1 MEINEKS
8 FFEYIKCPLRY
19 EFVKHN
25 IDLGQDRTF
34 KKLVYSA
41 INYYYAAKT
50 NGLKNN
56 VGLLKKKW
64 DNICEQNQDIINPK
78 KVLEGWGLLYRTYE
92 YIEDNNITFMDINTP
107 YTIEI
112 PGSKISLKGQLD
124 PLIDKDNYIE
134 IFITCFDKVVP
145 DRLSIETKLKHTIDA
160 YAIKDMFNKDV
171 VINYYVPAQN
181 KCIQAIRSNKDFIR
195 LKTIITNVGKSI
207 ENNIIYPRE
216 TFMCSNCLARDIC
229 KSWTGSE
236 GGEIEWA
243 KEYI

>member
-1 MEINEKS
+1 MEINEKD

-19 EFVKHN
+19 EFIKNN

-34 KKLVYSA
+34 KRLVTSA
-41 INYYYAAKT
+41 INYYYSAKT
-50 NGLKNN
+50 NRSVNSVN
-56 VGLLKKKW
+56 LLKKKW

-92 YIEDNNITFMDINTP
+92 YINNNNIEFMALNVP

-112 PGSKISLKGQLD
+112 PGSKLSLKGILD
-124 PLIDKDNYIE
+124 PLIDKGDYIE
-134 IFITCFDKVVP
+134 IFVTCFDKVMP
-145 DRLSIETKLKHTIDA
+145 DRLTIESKLKHTIDA
-160 YAIKDMFNKDV
+160 YAIKDMFKKDV

-181 KCIQAIRSNKDFIR
+181 KCIQAIRTSQDFIR
-195 LKTIITNVGKSI
+195 LKTIITNISKAL

-229 KSWTGSE
+229 KSWTGK
-236 GGEIEWA
+236 GGEIEWT